1 MPDVKTRYMGLE
13 LANPVIVGSSTHT
26 ITPEKVKALE
36 EAGAAAVVLKSIFEE
51 QIRLEVTDMFD
62 ALEQQEH
69 AEAYEYL
76 RADYPM
82 QIGPETYLDRLR
94 AIKAAANIPVIA
106 SVNCVDA
113 DRWVAFGRKIEQ
125 AGADALELNIY
136 DIAASNAVESAE
148 IEDRH
153 IALVEAVTAE
163 VGIPVAVKIG
173 PYYTS
178 LPRFAARLNA
188 TQARAVVMFNRF
200 FQPDID
206 IEELALKP
214 AINLSRPDDIR
225 LPLRWIA
232 LLRSVLIC
240 DIALT
245 SGVHDAAGVIKALL
259 AGANTVQICS
269 VLYHR
274 DPSVIGE
281 LVRGLEAWMGQH
293 GFYSVEAFRGRMA
306 VTDAE
311 DRQGYERA
319 QYVKSLVGL
328 E

>member
-1 MPDVKTRYMGLE
+1 MGLE
-13 LANPVIVGSSTHT
+13 LVNPVIVGSSTHA
-26 ITPEKVKALE
+26 ITPEKVRKLE

-51 QIRLEVTDMFD
+51 QIRLEVADMFD

-94 AIKAAANIPVIA
+94 AIKAAAN
-106 SVNCVDA
+106 
-113 DRWVAFGRKIEQ
+113 
-125 AGADALELNIY
+125 
-136 DIAASNAVESAE
+136 
-148 IEDRH
+148 
-153 IALVEAVTAE
+153 
-163 VGIPVAVKIG
+163 IPVAVKIG

-232 LLRSVLIC
+232 LLRSVLVC
-240 DIALT
+240 DLALT
-245 SGVHDAAGVIKALL
+245 SGVHGAEGLIKALL
-259 AGANTVQICS
+259 AGANAVQICS
-269 VLYHR
+269 VLYQR

-281 LVRGLEAWMGQH
+281 LVSGLETWMGQH

-306 VTDAE
+306 VTDPD